1 MKNMKYEPQKIE
13 PKWQKFWE
21 EKGFYKAQDFSEK
34 PKKYI
39 LVEFPYPSG
48 QGLHVGHCR
57 SYSAMDA
64 IARKYR
70 MQGFNVLF
78 PIGWDAFGLP
88 TENYAIKTGIHPSKA
103 TEKNVAN
110 FKRQLKSLG
119 LSFDWD
125 REVNTTDPKYYKWTQ
140 WIFLKL
146 FENGLAYQAK
156 IPINWCPS
164 CKIGLANEEVID
176 GKCERCKAQV
186 TQKELKQW
194 MLKITKYAD
203 RLIEDLDK
211 VDYLDKIKA
220 QQMDWIGRS
229 YGVEIDFKVEN
240 LEETIKVFT
249 TRADTIFGVT
259 ALVLAPEHPLV
270 EKIVTKEHLDE
281 VKKYIKESK
290 EKSEFERTKLEK
302 KKTGVFTGAFCINP
316 LNNEKVPIW
325 IGDYVVA
332 TYGGGAV
339 MMVPAHDKRDYDFAK
354 RYGLEIREVVKG
366 GDISKEAF
374 VDYGI
379 LVNSGPFTGLS
390 SKEAIEK
397 ITEWLEKNN
406 FGRKKVQYKLRDWVF
421 SRQHYWGEPIP
432 LVFCKECKKRIE
444 SFKAQNLIS
453 ELEKEFNKGEI
464 LNPGWVA
471 VSEEDLPIEL
481 PYVEKYKP
489 TDTGESPLSVIKEWV
504 NVKCPKCQSEA
515 QRETDT
521 MPNWAGSNWYYLRY
535 CDPKND
541 KEIVDK
547 KKAEY
552 WMPVDWYN
560 GGMEHTTLHLLYSRF
575 IYKFLFDIGVAPH
588 PEPYKKRTS
597 HGTVLAEDGRKM
609 SKSFG
614 NVINPDDI
622 VKEYGADTL
631 RVYEMFMGP
640 FDQAIDW
647 SSQGVKGVNRFLNR
661 VWNLA
666 QECGQKQESSQEI
679 LRQLHRLIKKV
690 SEDIELM
697 KFNTA
702 IAAFME
708 FINLCYEKK
717 EEVGKDVFE
726 KLLVLLA
733 PFAPHIAEELW
744 HNLGYQD
751 SIHNQKWPEYD
762 SELIKEEK
770 ITLIIQ
776 INGKVRDKIEVDAG
790 ISKEEAEKLTLER
803 EKIKKRVQD
812 KKVKK
817 VIFVPGKLINIV
829 I

>member
-1 MKNMKYEPQKIE
+1 MKYGPQKIE

-21 EKGFYKAQDFSEK
+21 GNGFYQAKDFSKK

-39 LVEFPYPSG
+39 LIEFPYPSG

-64 IARKYR
+64 IARKKR
-70 MQGFNVLF
+70 MEGFNVLF

-88 TENYAIKTGIHPSKA
+88 TENYAIKTGIHPEIA
-103 TEKNVAN
+103 TEKNVN
-110 FKRQLKSLG
+110 NYKRQSKSLG
-119 LSFDWD
+119 FSFDWN
-125 REVNTTDPKYYKWTQ
+125 REINTTDPKYYKWTQ

-164 CKIGLANEEVID
+164 CKIGLANEEVVD
-176 GKCERCKAQV
+176 GKCERCKAKV

-194 MLKITKYAD
+194 MLKITEYAD

-211 VDYLDKIKA
+211 VDYLEKIKV
-220 QQMDWIGRS
+220 QQIDWIGRS
-229 YGVEIDFKVEN
+229 YGVDIDFRVEN
-240 LEETIKVFT
+240 LDKVIKVFT

-259 ALVLAPEHPLV
+259 AIVIAPEHSLV
-270 EKIVTKEHLDE
+270 EKLVAKKHLIE
-281 VKKYIKESK
+281 VKKYIKESR

-302 KKTGVFTGAFCINP
+302 EKTGVFTGGFCINP
-316 LNNEKVPIW
+316 VNNEKIPIW

-339 MMVPAHDKRDYDFAK
+339 MVVPAHDKRDYDFAK

-374 VDYGI
+374 VEYGT
-379 LVNSGPFTGLS
+379 LVNSGPFNGLL
-390 SKEAIEK
+390 SKEAIER

-406 FGRKKVQYKLRDWVF
+406 LGKKRVQYKLRDWVF

-432 LVFCKECKKRIE
+432 IIHCKKCGVVPVP
-444 SFKAQNLIS
+444 
-453 ELEKEFNKGEI
+453 EK
-464 LNPGWVA
+464 
-471 VSEEDLPIEL
+471 DLPIEL
-481 PYVEKYKP
+481 PYVERYQP
-489 TDTGESPLSVIKEWV
+489 TETGKSPLAAVADWV
-504 NVKCPKCQSEA
+504 NIKCPKCGSKA
-515 QRETDT
+515 KRETDT

-535 CDPKND
+535 CDPKNE
-541 KEIVDK
+541 KEIVDR

-575 IYKFLFDIGVAPH
+575 IYKFLFDIGIVPQ
-588 PEPYKKRTS
+588 PEPYQKRTS
-597 HGTVLAEDGRKM
+597 HGMVLAEDGRKM

-622 VKEYGADTL
+622 VANYGADTL

-640 FDQAIDW
+640 FDQTISW
-647 SSQGVKGVNRFLNR
+647 SSKGVKGVHRFLNR
-661 VWNLA
+661 VWKLVL
-666 QECGQKQESSQEI
+666 ECSEN
-679 LRQLHRLIKKV
+679 KKSGKEAV
-690 SEDIELM
+690 KEVHKLNRKVEEDLEAT

-702 IAAFME
+702 VASFME
-708 FINLCYEKK
+708 FINYCYKNKK
-717 EEVGKDVFE
+717 DVGKDVIQRM
-726 KLLVLLA
+726 LILLA
-733 PFAPHIAEELW
+733 PFAPHISEELW
-744 HNLGYQD
+744 QYLGNKGSVHEQ
-751 SIHNQKWPEYD
+751 SWPKYD
-762 SELIKEEK
+762 SKLVKEK
-770 ITLIIQ
+770 NITLIIQ
-776 INGKVRDKIEVDAG
+776 INGKVRDKVEVKAD
-790 ISKEEAEKLTLER
+790 ISEEEAKELTLNR
-803 EKIKKRVQD
+803 EKIKKRIYN
-812 KKVKK
+812 KKIKK
-817 VIFVPGKLINIV
+817 IIFVSGKLINIV